1 MVWHPLYC
9 GHQGCFEAPPFGK
22 SFHWCPGAETGYP
35 GYVSDCTFWMKFKLQ
50 MTKYVT
56 IGGWLGVGS
65 IAKIYDVIVYFRIKV
80 AGGTSILPK
89 TIQAFLP
96 PSVGTVLMVDLHGY
110 DGFPALMALEASG
123 LQLKQFQKRTAEP
136 PTTRCLPHDRTFG
149 QEKKNISTPLQ
160 SYVVSFVDFDV
171 FRHVQRAT
179 ASYAQPFA

>member
-1 MVWHPLYC
+1 
-9 GHQGCFEAPPFGK
+9 
-22 SFHWCPGAETGYP
+22 
-35 GYVSDCTFWMKFKLQ
+35 MKFKLQ

-56 IGGWLGVGS
+56 TGGWLGVGS

-80 AGGTSILPK
+80 AGGTSILHK

-149 QEKKNISTPLQ
+149 QEKKIFPLHFSHMLFPSWISMFSGMCRGQPLPM
-160 SYVVSFVDFDV
+160 
-171 FRHVQRAT
+171 RNHLPRCIT
-179 ASYAQPFA
+179 GEH

>member
-1 MVWHPLYC
+1 
-9 GHQGCFEAPPFGK
+9 
-22 SFHWCPGAETGYP
+22 
-35 GYVSDCTFWMKFKLQ
+35 MKFKLQ

-80 AGGTSILPK
+80 AGGTSILHK

-149 QEKKNISTPLQ
+149 QEKKHISTPLQ